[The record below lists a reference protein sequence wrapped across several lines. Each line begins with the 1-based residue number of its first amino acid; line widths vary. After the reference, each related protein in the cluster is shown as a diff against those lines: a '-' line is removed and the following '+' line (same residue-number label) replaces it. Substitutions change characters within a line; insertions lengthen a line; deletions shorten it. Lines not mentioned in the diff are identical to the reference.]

1 MYLLKQGDMVPSKR
15 VDALEQR
22 IEMLENMV
30 KALQVKNARIGR
42 PPKEHSNDQE
52 NIGHISDKE

>member
-22 IEMLENMV
+22 IEILENLV
-30 KALQVKNARIGR
+30 KALQSEKPKLGR
-42 PPKEHSNDQE
+42 PPKGTNEP
-52 NIGHISDKE
+52 SDKQEAS

>member
-22 IEMLENMV
+22 IEILENMI
-30 KALQVKNARIGR
+30 KALQLEKPKLGR
-42 PPKEHSNDQE
+42 PPKGTNEPRTE
-52 NIGHISDKE
+52 SDH